1 MCTELEHGFR
11 RLIIDGNIVGG
22 GYGMGDTVWR
32 GIMPG
37 WGYTGQGYSAG
48 AQSEN
53 LTFLI
58 EVGQLGRFQV
68 SPPSLDR
75 SWIGL
80 ECGVFGNYFE
90 SGVCHFRGVP

>member
-1 MCTELEHGFR
+1 MLAHTTSCLSR
-11 RLIIDGNIVGG
+11 RV
-22 GYGMGDTVWR
+22 
-32 GIMPG
+32 
-37 WGYTGQGYSAG
+37 
-48 AQSEN
+48 
-53 LTFLI
+53 